1 MNCAG
6 QEVALLEKASSFA
19 SDVIGKYSHR
29 LVSNLRSEG
38 PHSCC
43 YYWWN
48 RYTRSKRRAD
58 LVAILMQLSDAGD
71 NSDVHN
77 KFLSRKN
84 TIYEDESMASFECKI
99 CPALRNYHKA
109 IVNAVAPF
117 GEVVSF
123 EKEYQRTSA
132 YYAFKEPRRAL
143 FSTKVFYSTLTDLP
157 LNASIPSLDPDA
169 FINEHI
175 SMQFFSRIDHA
186 EDWRNGYCSKAC
198 STSSFGKQII

>member
-1 MNCAG
+1 M
-6 QEVALLEKASSFA
+6 KASSIS

-29 LVSNLRSEG
+29 LVSNLRSHILDVTTG
-38 PHSCC
+38 GTDIRDQSGV
-43 YYWWN
+43 
-48 RYTRSKRRAD
+48 AD

-71 NSDVHN
+71 NSDVRS

-132 YYAFKEPRRAL
+132 YYAFEEPLRAL
-143 FSTKVFYSTLTDLP
+143 FSTKVFYSTLTDK
-157 LNASIPSLDPDA
+157 
-169 FINEHI
+169 
-175 SMQFFSRIDHA
+175 RK
-186 EDWRNGYCSKAC
+186 RG
-198 STSSFGKQII
+198 